1 MKNEKFIIHISLLT
15 QQKRTRM
22 KRKISILLMAMFT
35 VVASGQ
41 VSVKQELDSVAIYI
55 GEQTDMKVKVT
66 LPRGKQ
72 IAWPELKER
81 QYIAPGVEIISVTAE
96 DSVMTDNDAKEVTRK
111 VRITSFDESLYA
123 IPAMTVKVDGKEY
136 QGNTL
141 ALKVVTLDVDTL
153 HPNQFFP
160 PKDVQ
165 DNPFSWAEW
174 KGLFWWSMLMVV
186 LAAMI
191 YYLYVR
197 LKQNKPI
204 ISRIRIVRHV
214 PAHQKAL
221 TAIEKIKQEKIVYSD
236 DQKTYYTMLTDTLRQ
251 YIFERFGFNAMEMTT
266 SQIIENLQAADDK
279 VMLEELRELFSTA
292 DLVKFAKYSAL
303 TNENDL
309 NLVNAIRFIDD
320 TKIEG
325 QPTEE
330 RIVPQITT
338 DEKRRIADRRLTK
351 ALIAVLTVAVAAIF
365 VYIMISLYRM

>member
-1 MKNEKFIIHISLLT
+1 
-15 QQKRTRM
+15 
-22 KRKISILLMAMFT
+22 MAMFT
-35 VVASGQ
+35 VIASGQ

-72 IAWPELKER
+72 IVWPELKER

-186 LAAMI
+186 LAVMI